1 MATMHSQWG
10 PFDHQLSLSSLI
22 FKNYFLLIKKF
33 KENISEYVRS
43 VKRKLRMM
51 QNKHLAEPVDYDLHD
66 DEVLNYFRNF

>member
-1 MATMHSQWG
+1 
-10 PFDHQLSLSSLI
+10 
-22 FKNYFLLIKKF
+22 LLIKKF